1 MASTLVTTI
10 NVTVYGDDNG
20 RYLLFKIDEK
30 SFGRWAIE
38 TLQLLTAHNK
48 LAKEKLLPRDSVT
61 PAAKNA
67 LWNTYPALSGIPRDY
82 EDAAMATATS
92 TAGVNNRVLWNAAW
106 LKQIAQACAPDQTL
120 QVLQRIRDVRFG
132 ETGTGEKY
140 TSRDVLRYSATLY
153 ELQDRLGPA
162 MTDVPDKRKLDAVKK
177 CIPVDLRRILE
188 DTCPCNAGADA
199 APYVDSWEKGL
210 ARVAKEMKT
219 VEDSKV
225 VAAALARKPSRNMHA
240 GAVHRDQRFGTPW
253 KGGGRGRHDSGRGF
267 QEKRA
272 KRGGGKSPS
281 RAFPFKQR
289 KPFGRNSGQT
299 PSAPVGDGN
308 ARPASS
314 NARESGRDVSTVR
327 CFKCGRMG
335 HYANECPEASVPGER
350 KGGGGRGNGKRS
362 GSTNAGRGAGK
373 RE

>member
-20 RYLLFKIDEK
+20 RYPLFKIDEK

-177 CIPVDLRRILE
+177 CIPVDLI
-188 DTCPCNAGADA
+188 
-199 APYVDSWEKGL
+199 
-210 ARVAKEMKT
+210 
-219 VEDSKV
+219 
-225 VAAALARKPSRNMHA
+225 
-240 GAVHRDQRFGTPW
+240 
-253 KGGGRGRHDSGRGF
+253 
-267 QEKRA
+267 
-272 KRGGGKSPS
+272 
-281 RAFPFKQR
+281 
-289 KPFGRNSGQT
+289 
-299 PSAPVGDGN
+299 
-308 ARPASS
+308 ASHS
-314 NARESGRDVSTVR
+314 
-327 CFKCGRMG
+327 
-335 HYANECPEASVPGER
+335 
-350 KGGGGRGNGKRS
+350 
-362 GSTNAGRGAGK
+362 
-373 RE
+373 